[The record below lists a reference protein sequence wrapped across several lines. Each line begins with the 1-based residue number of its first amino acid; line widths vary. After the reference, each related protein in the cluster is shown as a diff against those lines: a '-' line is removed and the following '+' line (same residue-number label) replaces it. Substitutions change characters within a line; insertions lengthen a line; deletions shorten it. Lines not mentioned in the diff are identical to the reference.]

1 MSSSAPSHSEPEAA
15 SEMPRPLVSVILPV
29 YNGERFLREAIDSV
43 LGQSYR
49 AIELVAVD
57 DGSTDGSAAIL
68 DSYGDRLV
76 VVRQSNGGV
85 ARARSAGVNASHGEF
100 VAFLDQDD
108 WWRIDKIAKQVA
120 LFQADP
126 ELDLVHTD
134 LAHYD
139 ERRHAYV
146 GRLNPMATPQ
156 VLTGHC
162 YDLLLMENHIAN
174 GTVMVRRSAIDR
186 VGGFDTTIAGNTV
199 ADYDLWLR
207 LARQSKF
214 AFLPEEL
221 TVFRLHVTQGT
232 WKRRDMLT
240 AELQILAKHV
250 PLPARDASPAL
261 RGRFARAHEELGI
274 AHLDARDRIQA
285 RRCFG
290 QSLREERTLRR
301 AALYAASLL
310 PPGLTDLLRSA
321 KSGGSRA

>member
-1 MSSSAPSHSEPEAA
+1 MNPRAPSHPGPDAA
-15 SEMPRPLVSVILPV
+15 SDAPRPLVSAILPI

-43 LGQSYR
+43 LGQSYP

-68 DSYGDRLV
+68 DAYGGRLV
-76 VVRQSNGGV
+76 VVRQANGGV
-85 ARARSAGVNASHGEF
+85 ARARSAGVNASHGAF

-108 WWRIDKIAKQVA
+108 WWRADKVAKQVA

-139 ERRHAYV
+139 ERSHTYV

-156 VLTGHC
+156 ALTGHC

-174 GTVMVRRSAIDR
+174 GTVMVRRAAIDR
-186 VGGFDTTIAGNTV
+186 VGGFDTSIAGNTV

-221 TVFRLHVTQGT
+221 TVFRLHAAQGT
-232 WKRRDMLT
+232 WKRRDMLA
-240 AELQILAKHV
+240 AELEMLAKHV
-250 PLPARDASPAL
+250 PAPARDASPRL
-261 RGRFARAHEELGI
+261 RGRFARAYEELGI
-274 AHLDARDRIQA
+274 AHLDARDRTQA

-290 QSLREERTLRR
+290 QALRGERTLRR

-310 PPGLTDLLRSA
+310 PLGLTDLLRSA
-321 KSGGSRA
+321 KSGVSLA